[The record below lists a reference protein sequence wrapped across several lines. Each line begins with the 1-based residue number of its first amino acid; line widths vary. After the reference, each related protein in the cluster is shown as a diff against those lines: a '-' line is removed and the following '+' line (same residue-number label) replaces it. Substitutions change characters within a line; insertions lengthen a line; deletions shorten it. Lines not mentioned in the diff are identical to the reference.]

1 MTQPK
6 YQDHFFKRAKQEGYL
21 SRAVYKL
28 IEVDQKYNLIRRGMR
43 VLDLGAAPGSWLQW
57 TSKRIG
63 PSGLVVGIDIQ
74 PISGS
79 FPKNVI
85 PITGDVMDEDLMNEV
100 IAKWGPFDLIL
111 SDMAPFT
118 TGNKHTDSARSALLA
133 ERAVQISKTALVPG
147 GHILLK
153 IFQGSDFPAILSL
166 LKGEFELIKTL
177 KPKASRKESKEV
189 YILGMRKIRG
199 EV

>member
-1 MTQPK
+1 MAQPR
-6 YQDHFFKRAKQEGYL
+6 YQDHFFKRAKQEGYF

-28 IEVDQKYNLIRRGMR
+28 IEIDKKYGLIRKGMR

-57 TSKRIG
+57 TSRRVG
-63 PSGLVVGIDIQ
+63 SSGLVVGVDLQ
-74 PISGS
+74 PVSGN
-79 FPKNVI
+79 FPENTIFV
-85 PITGDVMDEDLMNEV
+85 TGDVMDDSLINNIIERW
-100 IAKWGPFDLIL
+100 APFDIVL

-118 TGNKHTDSARSALLA
+118 TGNKYADSARSALLA
-133 ERAVQISKTALVPG
+133 ERAIEVARLALGQG

-153 IFQGSDFPAILSL
+153 IFQGSDFPAILSI
-166 LKGEFELIKTL
+166 LKKEFASVKTV

-189 YILGMRKIRG
+189 YILGMKKIIR